1 MVFIFKRERCLR
13 VPFSGIGLSVRLP
26 AIPIVGMLALLA
38 SLFSASSVAVQPIQ
52 VVAAEFPPLTT
63 NAGAQPGGVV
73 LEVVR
78 EAGKRAGIALEFS
91 FLPWERAQ
99 LETQARNDVLIIPFT
114 RTPSREANYQ
124 WVAPVLEF
132 HTVMVTL
139 AKPPSSIEEARK
151 LVVGYL
157 RASSFKDEAE
167 KAGFPYVEETTD
179 DVTNAR
185 KLKLGRIDAW
195 VTTDLMAHGVYRQA
209 GFDPAELKYGPNLG
223 PVKVSYVAASREFP
237 KEIAERIANAI
248 KQMRADGS
256 YQAIVKRYR

>member
-1 MVFIFKRERCLR
+1 MR
-13 VPFSGIGLSVRLP
+13 RLT
-26 AIPIVGMLALLA
+26 IPCVGMLALLA
-38 SLFSASSVAVQPIQ
+38 SLLAPSSAAEHSIK

-63 NAGAQPGGVV
+63 NAGGQPGGVV

-78 EAGKRAGIALEFS
+78 EAGKRAGVALEFS
-91 FLPWERAQ
+91 FVPWQRAQ
-99 LETQARNDVLIIPFT
+99 LEAEARSDVLIIPFT

-139 AKPPSSIEEARK
+139 ATPPSSIEEARS
-151 LVVGYL
+151 LVVGYV
-157 RASSFKDEAE
+157 RGTSFKDEAE
-167 KAGFPYVEETTD
+167 QAGFPYVEETND
-179 DVTNAR
+179 DLMNAR
-185 KLKLGRIDAW
+185 KLKLGRIGAW
-195 VTTDLMAHGVYRQA
+195 VTTDLMANGVYRQA

-223 PVKVSYVAASREFP
+223 PVKISYVAASRDFP
-237 KEIAERIANAI
+237 KEIAERIATAI

>member
-1 MVFIFKRERCLR
+1 MRL
-13 VPFSGIGLSVRLP
+13 PTLLSV
-26 AIPIVGMLALLA
+26 GMVALLA
-38 SLFSASSVAVQPIQ
+38 LFCSPSSGVAQSIK
-52 VVAAEFPPLTT
+52 VVASEFPPLTT
-63 NAGAQPGGVV
+63 DAGGQPGGVV

-78 EAGKRAGIALEFS
+78 EAGRRAGIALEFS

-114 RTPSREANYQ
+114 RTPSREAHYQ

-132 HTVMVTL
+132 HTVLVTL
-139 AKPPSSIEEARK
+139 AKPPSSIEEARL
-151 LVVGYL
+151 LVVGYV
-157 RASSFKDEAE
+157 RGTSFKDEAE
-167 KAGFPYVEETTD
+167 KAGFPYVEETND
-179 DVTNAR
+179 DVMNAR
-185 KLKLGRIDAW
+185 KLKLGRIGAW

-223 PVKVSYVAASREFP
+223 PVKISYVAASRDFP
-237 KEIAERIANAI
+237 KEIAERLANAI